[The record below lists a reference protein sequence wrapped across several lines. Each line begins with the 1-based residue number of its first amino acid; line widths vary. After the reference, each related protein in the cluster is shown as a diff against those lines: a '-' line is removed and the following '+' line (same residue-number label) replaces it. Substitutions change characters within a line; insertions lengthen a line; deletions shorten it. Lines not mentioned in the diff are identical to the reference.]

1 MRRLWDNR
9 TLRGFAIIA
18 LVALM
23 IIVLQLY
30 ATLLALGLLVRIAFF
45 LAIAYFVFLVWRER
59 RSEIDMWSTRAKTV
73 FYGAAILAVVD
84 VAQLFVLSVNG
95 LDAVIFL
102 LVLVGC
108 GYAMWRIWHDQ
119 HTYG

>member
-18 LVALM
+18 LVALT

-30 ATLLALGLLVRIAFF
+30 ATLIALGLLVRIAFF